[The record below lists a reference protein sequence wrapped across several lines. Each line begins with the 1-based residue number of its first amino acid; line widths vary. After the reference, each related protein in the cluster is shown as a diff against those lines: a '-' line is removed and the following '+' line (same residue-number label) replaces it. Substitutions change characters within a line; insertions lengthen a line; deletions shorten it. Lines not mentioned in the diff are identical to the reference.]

1 MNTFKNVL
9 RCAAGAACLFLYVWG
24 YVIYEHT
31 LVGWW
36 LPAAG
41 AAVLVLF
48 TSGVAPRM
56 WAAVTCSGDRS
67 VNLVCHAFAVGAIGW
82 FALLGGNYFGA
93 DAASARDTE
102 VTVAE
107 RIAVTRS
114 KYNRR
119 GRRMMK
125 SGTYKVYYLRL
136 TFDDGRTKK
145 VPVSLAQYNRART
158 GGRMSFH
165 ARKGLL
171 GFTVLRD

>member
-1 MNTFKNVL
+1 MNTFKNIL

-41 AAVLVLF
+41 AVVLILF
-48 TSGVAPRM
+48 TGGAARM
-56 WAAVTCSGDRS
+56 WSAVTGTADRTM
-67 VNLVCHAFAVGAIGW
+67 NLVCHVFAVGAIGW

-93 DAASARDTE
+93 GAATARDAE

-107 RIAVTRS
+107 RIAVTRN
-114 KYNRR
+114 KYIRR

-136 TFDDGRTKK
+136 TFEDGRTKK

-158 GGRMSFH
+158 GGSMNFRT
-165 ARKGLL
+165 RKGRF